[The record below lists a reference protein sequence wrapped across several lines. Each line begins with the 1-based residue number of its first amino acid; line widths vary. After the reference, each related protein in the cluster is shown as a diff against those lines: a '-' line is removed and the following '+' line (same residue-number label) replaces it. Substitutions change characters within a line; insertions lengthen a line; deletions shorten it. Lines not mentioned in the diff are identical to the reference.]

1 VPPQLTN
8 RHGTPRHSEK
18 AVQRNRLATAEHVRV
33 LRDLIVVSRV
43 AGPKIHDTRIAA
55 ICLAHGVSQL
65 WTADRDFSF
74 FPSLRTHNPLV
85 ER

>member
-18 AVQRNRLATAEHVRV
+18 AVQRNRLASAEHVRV

-43 AGPKIHDTRIAA
+43 AGPKIHDTRTPRFA
-55 ICLAHGVSQL
+55 
-65 WTADRDFSF
+65 
-74 FPSLRTHNPLV
+74 
-85 ER
+85 